1 MYYVYLIKCLDGSL
15 YCGITTDIKRRLS
28 EHKAGK
34 GGSYTRSHKV
44 LEIVYSEKCKDRS
57 KASKRELEIKKLSK
71 VKKLSLIN
79 NDKRSS

>member
-34 GGSYTRSHKV
+34 GGNYTRSHKV
-44 LEIVYSEKCKDRS
+44 LEMVYSEKCKDRS